1 MSKIDTFIKL
11 KEDVY
16 EIENKN
22 KNYYT
27 ISSIDKCVYIYPEI
41 IVKEEDMKKI
51 ASEINRGKTNKIYV
65 RSENAR
71 DINVANLNIEIG
83 QIPDDFMKGVN
94 V

>member
-1 MSKIDTFIKL
+1 
-11 KEDVY
+11 
-16 EIENKN
+16 
-22 KNYYT
+22 
-27 ISSIDKCVYIYPEI
+27 
-41 IVKEEDMKKI
+41 MKKI